1 MPVNFTPVFNAT
13 ADLVHINLTYSVAN
27 QPPLMTTQTLFILTI
42 LLGLGL
48 LLLSAL
54 TKSDM
59 CNDLSGILAVPFL
72 FLSALQAFAVDTVT
86 GTGMAASCVQGV
98 SGACSITEWTFIE
111 NHVIY
116 HYDLL
121 GVVMGVIFLI
131 SLANLYR
138 LWLDYKKITEQEQ
151 IGKGPQAMD
160 MGDDSTDNT
169 FDDRRGY
176 AEGSRNPREK
186 RPENGKGNQS
196 R

>member
-1 MPVNFTPVFNAT
+1 MPVSNFTPVFNNT
-13 ADLVHINLTYSVAN
+13 LDLVHINITYQVAN
-27 QPPLMTTQTLFILTI
+27 QPPLMTTQTIFILMI
-42 LLGLGL
+42 LLGVGL

-59 CNDLSGILAVPFL
+59 CNDLSGILAAPFL
-72 FLSALQAFAVDTVT
+72 LLSALQAFAVDTVT
-86 GTGMAASCVQGV
+86 GAGMASSCVQSI
-98 SGACSITEWTFIE
+98 SGSCSITEWSLIE
-111 NHVIY
+111 SHIIY

-121 GVVMGVIFLI
+121 GVVLGVIFLV

-138 LWLDYKKITEQEQ
+138 LWLDYRKITEQEQ

-169 FDDRRGY
+169 FDDKRGY
-176 AEGSRNPREK
+176 AEDGRGRSKPMRN
-186 RPENGKGNQS
+186 NQS